1 MRHGYDPPPVRE
13 QRQPSRV
20 SAYLS
25 SLLGDDYKYPAPP
38 DKFASFSDDLHEEF
52 DAGPEDLPELDE
64 SSDDEESPTDARSAA
79 SAKASEAER
88 PIHQPD
94 RYTEIPAVTFTRPGA
109 LGPGHPPYA
118 LLLSLPPEV
127 GKNRIVLFDIG
138 YYEARR
144 VKGGYKCFLIGADY
158 RSSNVYYKPLRSK
171 SEIPNAYAQIALENN
186 WPKCDHIVHVVSDGE
201 PALVKGLREGCT
213 RMGQSFST
221 LPPESPNTNF
231 GGSNAMKHIRAMV
244 RAYLVDASRFGK
256 VVDSSF
262 ESLAWAHA
270 VQVRNCIGLPNHKQH
285 FSPYRIHFGVAP
297 IWDFVPWCTGGYIT
311 KSPESGRLHDDRGG
325 QPGARRA
332 EPCLILGRKDVFS
345 RFPQV
350 LTTRNTLRSGLGV
363 YIDLSSPPGV
373 FPGTV
378 VPAEVLASPSTV
390 PASVSPEPDASMTPV
405 SQAVHDKVAALEQQI
420 ESDRRCT
427 KLQRASVRLLTA
439 YDESQ
444 RIVRHEECSPSR
456 APYINRRIDEL
467 VGKTVA
473 EALQLRYL
481 DDKGRER
488 RYSREDLDYD
498 VKARRI
504 RIQFTGSSEDVPQ
517 AEEAYMA
524 CMSALAG
531 SDSAAEFQAEDDL
544 QARINHLVALVQ
556 VAAMKDLDWKEHLR
570 GPHAAAVKAAFH
582 KEMASLASC
591 KAAYRVLPDSPEYAE
606 AVKNSTLCRVLLDLK
621 RNNEWKARCVLQGFR
636 QDRVKADGPEFTYY
650 AAVARLS
657 TVRLTTLRPG
667 RNVPRPGRS
676 GVRQIST
683 RDVSTAFL
691 QSDPFPETDRRYLKV
706 VNPIDGSIEYWRQLR
721 PLYGEGSA
729 PARWAKTL
737 ADWLTTPES
746 AGGPGLVRGKNEPTV
761 FYHPTRDLLVVVY
774 VDDLLC
780 DSFAQEISWFYD
792 LLDKRFTCKPPQYL
806 TETNPIDYLG
816 CTLFMTK
823 SVIGISMQS
832 YIENMAVALNMEN
845 VKAHPVPF
853 AADITNFAPLEERR
867 HAWFRSALGMV
878 GWLTSTTRCDA
889 RFAHSRI
896 SQHTAQ
902 PTVGAYDAL
911 YKLVRYLI
919 GTKSWCIVQDLHTDG
934 AWQVYSDAD
943 LCSNGEPQCKRRS
956 QLGYVVTV
964 NNCPIMWQSKCSTVQ
979 FWESAF
985 PAGFSELKP
994 VTANPRLL
1002 DEHADFSSAAAEIYA
1017 VANCV
1022 NDVIA
1027 LSYVCEEAG
1036 IPFQLPFTIHID
1048 NQAAI
1053 SYMTRRDFAGRT
1065 KLRHID
1071 ARACWVEALRDAQIV
1086 APRYIP
1092 TESQLADW
1100 MTKGLVEHKFIRFRN
1115 KLMLNVPLLFKSK

>member
-1 MRHGYDPPPVRE
+1 M
-13 QRQPSRV
+13 
-20 SAYLS
+20 YLS
-25 SLLGDDYKYPAPP
+25 TVLGDDYKYPASHDP
-38 DKFASFSDDLHEEF
+38 ATSDATELHEEY
-52 DAGPEDLPELDE
+52 DSSLEQPPDLVA
-64 SSDDEESPTDARSAA
+64 SDDEDDDVPTAA
-79 SAKASEAER
+79 SSASSTASDAEQ
-88 PIHQPD
+88 PIDQPV
-94 RYTEIPAVTFTRPGA
+94 RYSEIPATTFTRPGA

-118 LLLSLPPEV
+118 LLLSLPHEM
-127 GKNRIVLFDIG
+127 GKDRVVMFDIG
-138 YYEARR
+138 YYEAKR

-158 RSSNVYYKPLRSK
+158 RTGNLYYKPLRCK
-171 SEIPNAYAQIALENN
+171 SEITAAYSQIALENN
-186 WPKCDHIVHVVSDGE
+186 WPKADQIVHIVADGE
-201 PALVKGLREGCT
+201 PVLVKGLREGCA

-221 LPPESPNTNF
+221 LPPETPNANF
-231 GGSNAMKHIRAMV
+231 GGSNAVKHIRAMV
-244 RAYLVDASRFGK
+244 RSYLVDASRFGK
-256 VVDSSF
+256 VIDSSF

-270 VQVRNCIGLPNHKQH
+270 VQVRNCIGLANHPKH
-285 FSPYRIHFGVAP
+285 FSPHRIHFGVDP
-297 IWDFVPWCTGGYIT
+297 IWDFVPWCSGCYIT

-325 QPGARRA
+325 QPGARKA
-332 EPCLILGRKDVFS
+332 EPGLILGRKDVFS

-350 LTTRNTLRSGLGV
+350 LTTRNTVRSGIGV
-363 YIDLSSPPGV
+363 YLDLAGPPGV

-378 VPAEVLASPSTV
+378 VHADSLLKPPLASDSAAAGTALPS
-390 PASVSPEPDASMTPV
+390 AAINTPV
-405 SQAVHDKVAALEQQI
+405 SQLVQDKVAALEKQI
-420 ESDRRCT
+420 DLDRRRD
-427 KLQRASVRLLTA
+427 KLQRSSVRLLTA
-439 YDESQ
+439 YDSSQ

-456 APYINRRIDEL
+456 SPYINRRVDQL
-467 VGKTVA
+467 VGMTVA
-473 EALQLRYL
+473 EALKLRYY
-481 DDKGRER
+481 DDHGRER
-488 RYSREDLDYD
+488 RYTREDLDYD
-498 VKARRI
+498 VKGRRI
-504 RIQFTGSSEDVPQ
+504 RIVFEGAPEDVAQ

-524 CMSALAG
+524 CLHAVDGSASVA
-531 SDSAAEFQAEDDL
+531 DFQADDDL
-544 QARINHLVALVQ
+544 QARIDHLVALVQ

-570 GPHAAAVKAAFH
+570 GPHAKAVTEAFH

-591 KAAYRVLPDSPEYAE
+591 KAAYKLDIGSPEYAE
-606 AVKNSTLCRVLLDLK
+606 AVKTATLCRVLLDLK
-621 RNNEWKARCVLQGFR
+621 RSNEWKARCVLQGFR

-667 RNVPRPGRS
+667 RHVPRPGRS

-691 QSDPFPETDRRYLKV
+691 QSDPFPETDRRYLKIV
-706 VNPIDGSIEYWRQLR
+706 SPIDGSVAYWRQLR

-761 FYHPTRDLLVVVY
+761 FYHPQRDLLVVVY

-806 TETNPIDYLG
+806 TEDNPIDYLG
-816 CTLFMTK
+816 CTIFMTK
-823 SVIGISMQS
+823 TVIGISMQS
-832 YIENMAVALNMEN
+832 YIENMAVALGMEGAR
-845 VKAHPVPF
+845 AHSVPF
-853 AADITNFAPLEERR
+853 SGEITNLAPLDQRR

-896 SQHTAQ
+896 SQHTAN

-934 AWQVYSDAD
+934 PWQVYSDAD
-943 LCSNGEPQCKRRS
+943 LCSNSEPQCKRRS
-956 QLGYVVTV
+956 QLGYVVCV

-979 FWESAF
+979 FWESAH
-985 PAGFSELKP
+985 PAGFSKLQP
-994 VTANPRLL
+994 VTANSRLL
-1002 DEHADFSSAAAEIYA
+1002 DEHADFSSAAAELYA
-1017 VANCV
+1017 AANCV
-1022 NDVIA
+1022 NDVLA

-1036 IPFQLPFTIHID
+1036 IPFELPFTIHID

-1071 ARACWVEALRDAQIV
+1071 ARASWVETLRDAKLV

-1100 MTKGLVEHKFIRFRN
+1100 MTKGLVEHKFNRFRS